1 MRKSALPI
9 TLSLAALLPFAAEA
23 QVGAAARATAQIQ
36 IDLPVVLPPTVVI
49 SPGIYVVPEVAH
61 EVFFVDGVYWT
72 RHPNGWYRS
81 KSHRGGWVLV
91 PARRVPPG
99 LVKLPPGKYKHWKAA
114 RADRGRDDHR
124 HGGYDDHRN
133 GRGGGHDDHGRGKHA
148 KHGKHGK
155 H

>member
-1 MRKSALPI
+1 MRS
-9 TLSLAALLPFAAEA
+9 SSRPFPS
-23 QVGAAARATAQIQ
+23 VFPPCTNT
-36 IDLPVVLPPTVVI
+36 PTVVI
-49 SPGIYVVPEVAH
+49 SPGVFVVPEVAH

-114 RADRGRDDHR
+114 RADHRGRGRDDHR
-124 HGGYDDHRN
+124 HGDYRDDHRN
-133 GRGGGHDDHGRGKHA
+133 GRGGHDDHGRGKHDK
-148 KHGKHGK
+148 KHGKH
-155 H
+155 

>member
-114 RADRGRDDHR
+114 RADDRGRGRGDHR
-124 HGGYDDHRN
+124 HGGY
-133 GRGGGHDDHGRGKHA
+133 DDHGRGKHA